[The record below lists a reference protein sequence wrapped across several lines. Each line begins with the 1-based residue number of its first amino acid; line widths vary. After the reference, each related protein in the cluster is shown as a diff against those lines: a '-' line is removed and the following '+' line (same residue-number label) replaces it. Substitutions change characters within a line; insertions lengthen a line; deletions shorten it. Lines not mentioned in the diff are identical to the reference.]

1 MTYEITES
9 GKIIKSS
16 ELYWRLTFADINANF
31 IEYGFKSNQ
40 FKLLIDKID
49 ELTYSKGHI
58 YVLHRE
64 EMGKDPFI
72 TKSANLLVW
81 YIENAPL
88 WGSRGHYHLFC
99 YDNWEEAYDNA
110 FLLQE
115 RYENCY
121 KK

>member
-1 MTYEITES
+1 MTYEITET
-9 GKIIKSS
+9 GKIIKSNKS
-16 ELYWRLTFADINANF
+16 HWELTFADVNVNF
-31 IEYGFKSNQ
+31 SDYGFNK

-49 ELTYSKGHI
+49 ELTFSKGHI

-64 EMGKDPFI
+64 ELGKDPFI

-81 YIENAPL
+81 YIENAPT
-88 WGSRGHYHLFC
+88 WGSIGHYHLFC